1 MSLDRTVAALIIS
14 TDGQVRAVDTLPNLA
29 ALQKVVGGYLECLT
43 LRESPN
49 VHLYCNEEG
58 KLDGLPGNRLATE
71 LAEHYIPG
79 FARHDII
86 CGDVI
91 VLGSTTDGEE
101 ADVPQDV
108 EDTAHDIQRLLL
120 APQCSANVGGDP
132 AGGCDNFALPGSDLC
147 ARHAE
152 EAGER

>member
-43 LRESPN
+43 LRENPN
-49 VHLYCNEEG
+49 VHMYLNEEG

-79 FARHDII
+79 FASHDII
-86 CGDVI
+86 CGDV
-91 VLGSTTDGEE
+91 VLLGSTRDGEE
-101 ADVPQDV
+101 DHLPEDVFATVNQIREALGTP
-108 EDTAHDIQRLLL
+108 
-120 APQCSANVGGDP
+120 PCSANVGGDP
-132 AGGCDNFALPGSDLC
+132 ASGCDNDALRGSDLC